1 MTTDATTRSAPLR
14 FARAAALSAVLA
26 ASACSKPDDDAIPRE
41 DREYLENWASR
52 LAPSMVLPEG
62 CTPAP
67 DTAGIGDLLALCDEN
82 PGYYLYF
89 YGCLKDSIASVTP
102 PDPGC
107 LPDTAAAVTLP
118 DSLSLTNRAGS
129 P

>member
-1 MTTDATTRSAPLR
+1 MTTDAPNGSITRRLALAAVLSAAL
-14 FARAAALSAVLA
+14 AAAG
-26 ASACSKPDDDAIPRE
+26 CSDRDEDAIPRE

-52 LAPSMVLPEG
+52 LAPAMVLPEG
-62 CTPAP
+62 CAPAP
-67 DTAGIGDLLALCDEN
+67 DTAGIAGLVAVCDAN

-107 LPDTAAAVTLP
+107 LPDTGPVTP
-118 DSLSLTNRAGS
+118 LST